1 VALEIPTASE
11 TPEKATGSAR
21 RGGRTPTWPAV
32 MLRAYDFYQRGF
44 EQQCLQEADVAIRVF
59 TPPRPMT
66 NFDGGPQYVEAG
78 ERAVEAAVER
88 LRILLPWVRS

>member
-1 VALEIPTASE
+1 
-11 TPEKATGSAR
+11 
-21 RGGRTPTWPAV
+21 
-32 MLRAYDFYQRGF
+32 MLRAYDFFQRGF

-59 TPPRPMT
+59 TPPGPMT